1 MILQIQDSGDN
12 ITTVVNVMMVE
23 HEEGSN
29 QVKIWDY
36 CDNIAT
42 VTAKNESDAERCV
55 RNLYSGGRAQIDARI
70 DWEDN

>member
-1 MILQIQDSGDN
+1 MILQIQDSGDK
-12 ITTVVNVMMVE
+12 ITTVVNVMMAE

-29 QVKIWDY
+29 QIKIWDY

-42 VTAKNESDAERCV
+42 ITTKNENDAERCV
-55 RNLYSGGRAQIDARI
+55 RNLYSSGRAQVDARI